1 MNVGVLAPPARRFA
15 ARRAFRHMTRL
26 SLLITIVVLLVAPA
40 SAVASPEQ
48 IYDDCQDN
56 GRLDKRYADS
66 DYRKALRDMP
76 EDLDEYTNCRDLVRA
91 GLDGVDTTSGAGDPT
106 AGAGAGGGTTG
117 GTGGSS
123 GGSAPRDLPQGNGV
137 GSVPLGPEGKPL
149 NPEIDA
155 APEERKELNAARSGD
170 IRPTSAGVRPGEP
183 DGEMPAPLLALLI
196 VAGIAGLAGGGMAV
210 WQTVRTPPTH
220 PAA

>member
-1 MNVGVLAPPARRFA
+1 M
-15 ARRAFRHMTRL
+15 HRL
-26 SLLITIVVLLVAPA
+26 SLIITIVVLLAVPA

-66 DYRKALRDMP
+66 DYRAALRDMP

-91 GLDGVDTTSGAGDPT
+91 GLDGVDTTGSAGGGGGT
-106 AGAGAGGGTTG
+106 AGGGTGGG
-117 GTGGSS
+117 GTAQPEG
-123 GGSAPRDLPQGNGV
+123 LPEGNGV

-155 APEERKELNAARSGD
+155 APEEREELNAARTGD
-170 IRPTSAGVRPGEP
+170 SIRPTSAGVRPGEP
-183 DGEMPAPLLALLI
+183 EGSLPGPLLALLI
-196 VAGIAGLAGGGMAV
+196 AGGIAGLAAGGMAV
-210 WQTVRTPPTH
+210 RQLFQHPPRS
-220 PAA
+220 AA